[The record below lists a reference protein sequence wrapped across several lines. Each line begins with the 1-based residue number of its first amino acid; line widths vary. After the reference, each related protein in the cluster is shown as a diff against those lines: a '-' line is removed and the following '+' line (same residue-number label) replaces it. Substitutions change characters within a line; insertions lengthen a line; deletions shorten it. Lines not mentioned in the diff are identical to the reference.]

1 MKNLSS
7 DIEIAINNSLTGLT
21 KEIDILSVDDEKLER
36 LVKSRQ
42 DSFSSIKEMLGIWQN
57 AQNDAREDK

>member
-21 KEIDILSVDDEKLER
+21 KEIDILSVDD
-36 LVKSRQ
+36 
-42 DSFSSIKEMLGIWQN
+42 
-57 AQNDAREDK
+57 